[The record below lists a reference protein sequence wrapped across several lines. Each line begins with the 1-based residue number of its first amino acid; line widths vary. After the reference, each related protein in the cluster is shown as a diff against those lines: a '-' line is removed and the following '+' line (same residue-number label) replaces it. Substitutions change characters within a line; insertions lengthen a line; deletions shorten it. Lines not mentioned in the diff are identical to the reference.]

1 MKKRSRKYTAKRGG
15 FFGKDKYKGFTPEE
29 KEKVI
34 KLKAFLKA
42 ILVDKD
48 DVEKNMEENKIKVK
62 TIDGNSPV
70 HGMYDDKPTYKTLS
84 FYKNTFFEKLKDFF
98 PSIIGNGDTD
108 QIEKFLHE
116 ILSNCTDN
124 CKDYITAL
132 QKIYERVD
140 KTEWMK
146 KDCIK
151 EEEDRKMYN
160 EYKAPNQPKLDLCDN
175 SFRTEAELSTFK
187 QKLTALFC
195 KVEAKA
201 SLERYGL
208 LANPNPLISED
219 ICNPNRINYEIPF
232 EDDDNKEGYI
242 TTQGGKRK
250 KTLRRRRR
258 SLKKKKKTRRRLKK
272 NKK

>member
-15 FFGKDKYKGFTPEE
+15 FFKKDKYKGFTPEE

-42 ILVDKD
+42 ILTDKD
-48 DVEKNMEENKIKVK
+48 DVESYMEENKIEVK
-62 TIDGNSPV
+62 TGYVKFKNIGQE
-70 HGMYDDKPTYKTLS
+70 DDLDNPIFETLS
-84 FYKNTFFEKLKDFF
+84 FYKNTFFEKLKEFF
-98 PSIIGNGDTD
+98 PSIIGSGDTD

-140 KTEWMK
+140 KPEWMK
-146 KDCIK
+146 KDCTK
-151 EEEDRKMYN
+151 NEKDSTTYN
-160 EYKAPNQPKLDLCDN
+160 YHKAFMQPNLDLCDN
-175 SFRTEAELSTFK
+175 SFRTEAELSIFK

-201 SLERYGL
+201 TLDQYGM
-208 LANPNPLISED
+208 LANPLISED

-232 EDDDNKEGYI
+232 EENDSDYYI
-242 TTQGGKRK
+242 ATQGGKRK
-250 KTLRRRRR
+250 KTLRRRR
-258 SLKKKKKTRRRLKK
+258 SLKKKKTRRRLKK